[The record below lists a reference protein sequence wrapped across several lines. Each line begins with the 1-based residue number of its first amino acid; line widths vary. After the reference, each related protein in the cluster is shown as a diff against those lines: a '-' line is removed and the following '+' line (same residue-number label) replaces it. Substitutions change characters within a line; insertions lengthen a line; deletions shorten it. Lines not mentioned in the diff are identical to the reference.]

1 MCGAC
6 GGGGGARR
14 SRGKIWVVGLTGKV
28 AFQCRFEVKE
38 PEGFE
43 ARRGG
48 RYGQSR
54 VSRRRVRRLTGKE
67 GGVLQNPGLS
77 LSWEKLQGGF

>member
-1 MCGAC
+1 M
-6 GGGGGARR
+6 
-14 SRGKIWVVGLTGKV
+14 IWVVGLTGKV
-28 AFQCRFEVKE
+28 AFQRRFEVKEPGGQISAGQEFQVRDE